1 MIPVTG
7 TRQLLDHEALY
18 LPTHPLSNSPI
29 HTGKQLLE
37 VASKIDP
44 GFSKLRGDLLFELQ
58 SASVLLA
65 QRALAEDRVTPFQV

>member
-1 MIPVTG
+1 MICISWVMCN
-7 TRQLLDHEALY
+7 LWLFKWSH
-18 LPTHPLSNSPI
+18 LP
-29 HTGKQLLE
+29 TGKQLLE

>member
-1 MIPVTG
+1 MVGAVII
-7 TRQLLDHEALY
+7 
-18 LPTHPLSNSPI
+18 PTHPCP
-29 HTGKQLLE
+29 GKQLLE

-44 GFSKLRGDLLFELQ
+44 GFSKLRGELLFEQQ